1 MTKKEIAVLA
11 VEALKKEYPDSICS
25 LQYTDPLQLLIATRL
40 SAQCTDARVNI
51 VTPALFERFQTAQ
64 DFADASYEEVAEYI
78 KTCGLYKTKSKDI
91 VEMCRVLCEKYDGQV
106 PSTLEELVALPGIGR
121 KTANLVMGDI
131 FHMEGA
137 VVVDTHC
144 IRITRRLGLHT
155 ETDQKKIEFALRKLL
170 PPKESGDFCH
180 RVVLHGRAVCTARKA
195 YCENCCMQDFCR
207 KKISM

>member
-1 MTKKEIAVLA
+1 MTKKEIAAKA
-11 VEALKKEYPDSICS
+11 VETLKKEYPDSICT
-25 LQYTDPLQLLIATRL
+25 LEYTDPLQLLIATRL
-40 SAQCTDARVNI
+40 SAQCTDARVNL
-51 VTPALFERFQTAQ
+51 VTPALFDRFKTAQ
-64 DFADASYEEVAEYI
+64 DFADATREEVAEYI

-91 VEMCRVLCEKYDGQV
+91 VEMCRMLCEKYGGEV

-131 FHMEGA
+131 FHMQGA

-170 PPKESGDFCH
+170 PPEESNNFCH
-180 RVVLHGRAVCTARKA
+180 RLVLHGRAVCTARKA
-195 YCENCCMQDFCR
+195 YCENCCMSEFCR
-207 KKISM
+207 KKSD